1 MAVEKRARLAADPPD
16 AQRLVEA
23 ARSMVPRIRACADEI
38 EQARRLPLPLVAELA
53 EAGIFRMLVPRA
65 IGGSEIDPVSYMEI
79 IETLSE
85 ADASVGW
92 CAAIGSGTA
101 FTTGYLRPD
110 VGYELVGRDPTVVMG
125 GVLGIPGGQATVV
138 EGGYRVTGRW
148 PFASG
153 CEHCHWLSGNAVI
166 HDGETPRQDASG
178 APVTRI
184 MIFPASECTILDT
197 WYVGGLRGSGSHDIA
212 VSDVFVP
219 EERSFTL
226 AEPSPYHHG
235 PLYTSFFPL
244 FAHAAHALGVA
255 RAAIDALVEL
265 ANRKPFGRTSRLL
278 RDRPMVQL
286 QIAQAEALVRS
297 ARSWAWEIAREIW
310 DDACRAREITSEQRA
325 LARLAITNAVV
336 KSAEAVDLMYS
347 AAGGSAVYASNRLER
362 SFRDIHT
369 VTQHAI
375 VAPPSYEQIG
385 EALVGSGQQGAS
397 PLSGLRLF

>member
-1 MAVEKRARLAADPPD
+1 VEQPAVHP
-16 AQRLVEA
+16 LVEA
-23 ARSMVPRIRACADEI
+23 ARALAPRIRAHSDEI
-38 EQARRLPLPLVAELA
+38 EQARRLPPSLVAELV

-65 IGGSEIDPVSYMEI
+65 IGGSEIDPLTQMEVLEI
-79 IETLSE
+79 LSE

-101 FTTGYLRPD
+101 FATGFLRPD
-110 VGYELVGRDPTVVMG
+110 VGYELVGRDPSLVMG
-125 GVLGIPGGQATVV
+125 GVFGIPGGRATVV

-153 CEHCHWLSGNAVI
+153 CEHCAWLVGNSVVY
-166 HDGETPRQDASG
+166 DGDTPRREANGEPS
-178 APVTRI
+178 TRI
-184 MIFPASECTILDT
+184 MIFAASECTILDT
-197 WYVGGLRGSGSHDIA
+197 WYVGGLRGSGSHDIT

-219 EERSFTL
+219 EERSLTF
-226 AEPSPYHHG
+226 AAASPYHDG
-235 PLYTSFFPL
+235 PLYGCRYFL

-255 RAAIDALVEL
+255 RATIDTLVEL
-265 ANRKPFGRTSRLL
+265 ANRKQFGRTGTLM

-297 ARSWAWEIAREIW
+297 ARAWTWESARELW
-310 DDACRAREITSEQRA
+310 DDASAGREVTAERRA

-336 KSAEAVDLMYS
+336 KSAEAVDLMYN

-362 SFRDIHT
+362 YFRDIHT
-369 VTQHAI
+369 VTQHAV

-385 EALVGSGQQGAS
+385 EALVHSGQQGLS
-397 PLSGLRLF
+397 PLTGLRLL

>member
-1 MAVEKRARLAADPPD
+1 MTTQTRARQATDPPVAD
-16 AQRLVEA
+16 RLIEV
-23 ARSMVPRIRACADEI
+23 ARSMVPRIRYCVDEI
-38 EQARRLPLPLVAELA
+38 EQARRLPLPLVTELA

-65 IGGSEIDPVSYMEI
+65 IGGSEIDPLSYMEI
-79 IETLSE
+79 VEILSN

-101 FTTGYLRPD
+101 LATGFLQPG
-110 VGYELVGRDPTVVMG
+110 VGAELIGRDPTAVMG
-125 GVLGIPGGQATVV
+125 GVFGIPGGRATLVK
-138 EGGYRVTGRW
+138 GGYRVTGRW

-153 CEHCHWLSGNAVI
+153 CEHCQWLVGNAVI
-166 HDGETPRQDASG
+166 HDGETPRQDDSG

-184 MIFPASECTILDT
+184 MVFPASDCTILDT
-197 WYVGGLRGSGSHDIA
+197 WNVGGLRGSGSHDIT

-219 EERSFTL
+219 EERSLTF

-235 PLYTSFFPL
+235 PLYSSRFFL

-255 RAAIDALVEL
+255 RAAIDSLVAL
-265 ANRKPFGRTSRLL
+265 ANRKQFGRTSSLL

-297 ARSWAWEIAREIW
+297 ARSWAWEIARETW
-310 DDACRAREITSEQRA
+310 EDACAVREITSEQRA

-347 AAGGSAVYASNRLER
+347 AAGGSAVYAHNRLER
-362 SFRDIHT
+362 AFRDIHT

-375 VAPPSYEQIG
+375 VAPPSYEQVG
-385 EALVGSGQQGAS
+385 AALVDSDQQEIS
-397 PLSGLRLF
+397 PMSGLRLF

>member
-1 MAVEKRARLAADPPD
+1 MHP
-16 AQRLVEA
+16 LVDA
-23 ARSMVPRIRACADEI
+23 ARALVPQIRATADEV
-38 EQARRLPLPLVAELA
+38 EQARRLPPWLVAEMA

-65 IGGSEIDPVSYMEI
+65 IGGAEIDPRTQMEVL
-79 IETLSE
+79 EMLSE

-101 FTTGYLRPD
+101 FATGFVRPD
-110 VGYELVGRDPTVVMG
+110 VGYELVGRDPNHIMG
-125 GVLGIPGGQATVV
+125 GVFGILGGRATAV

-153 CEHCHWLSGNAVI
+153 CEHCTWLVGNSVI
-166 HDGETPRQDASG
+166 YDEERPRLDAHGE
-178 APVTRI
+178 PVTRI
-184 MIFPASECTILDT
+184 MIFPSSECTINDT
-197 WYVGGLRGSGSHDIA
+197 WYAGGLRGSGSHDIA

-219 EERSFTL
+219 EERSLTFAT
-226 AEPSPYHHG
+226 ASPYHDG
-235 PLYTSFFPL
+235 PLYGCRYFL

-265 ANRKPFGRTSRLL
+265 ASRKAFGRTGTLL
-278 RDRPMVQL
+278 RDRPLVQL

-297 ARSWAWEIAREIW
+297 ARAWTWEIARELW
-310 DDACRAREITSEQRA
+310 EDACAGREVSAQQRA

-347 AAGGSAVYASNRLER
+347 AAGGSAVYATNRLER
-362 SFRDIHT
+362 YFRDIHT
-369 VTQHAI
+369 VTQHAV

-385 EALVGSGQQGAS
+385 EALIHAGQQGRS
-397 PLSGLRLF
+397 PLTGLRFL